1 MARTRAQLREL
12 TVAQLGLPFI
22 SGTSNTSGGDTNTL
36 KDTPD
41 LQQYRDDALI
51 GGWVFI
57 ADGEVSDGIDF
68 RHLQITNSTQS
79 SGTINFIPDLS
90 GAPNGRA
97 YEVLPFSAVAV
108 HQAIDS
114 AAHSLFDQGTLL
126 REFWMR
132 SIVVGSPIY
141 NASFE
146 LWGTGVALEGWTGAG
161 AGVVQ
166 TRERNS
172 GNIGLSET
180 SMGLVSGSSS
190 EGRLQLDHPWRRY
203 LFDMK
208 GGALTFYCWVKSS
221 TTSHARIGLGNGSTI
236 TYSDY
241 HSGDG
246 DWELLSVEYGSD
258 VTDTDLIPLLSVATT
273 AKSYFADCWIS
284 GGKLITEYP
293 WPIVVAPDGPSTIRY
308 AMPGIDK
315 SGKTG
320 DLLQFGHYRSLLD
333 WQFYKSHE
341 MSFPSATTSQR
352 ASLILPPGMPN
363 GARLRIMAEGP
374 FTLLDAETETMEVTL
389 PESELV
395 AKSAAKALLERQLLN
410 VNLSTRKKYIER
422 MMLLERDIDIL
433 SDGHGQAANVATF
446 GPMMDY

>member
-12 TVAQLGLPFI
+12 TVSQLGLPYI
-22 SGTSNTSGGDTNTL
+22 SGTSDTASAGTDTL

-57 ADGEVSDGIDF
+57 ADGSPNF
-68 RHLQITNSTQS
+68 RHLQIIDSSQS
-79 SGTINFIPDLS
+79 AGTVNYIPTLS
-90 GAPNGRA
+90 AAPTGRA
-97 YEVLPFSAVAV
+97 YEILPFSAIAV

-141 NASFE
+141 NSSFE
-146 LWGTGVALEGWTGAG
+146 LWGGTTAVDGWIAAG
-161 AGVVQ
+161 AGVAQ
-166 TRERNS
+166 TRERDS
-172 GNIGLSET
+172 GNIGMSET
-180 SMGLVSGSSS
+180 SMGLASASGS

-221 TTSHARIGLGNGSTI
+221 TTSHARIGLSNGSTI

-389 PESELV
+389 PERELV

-422 MMLLERDIDIL
+422 MMLLERDIDVL

>member
-12 TVAQLGLPFI
+12 TVSQLGLPYI
-22 SGTSNTSGGDTNTL
+22 SGTSDTASAGTDTL

-57 ADGEVSDGIDF
+57 ADGSPNF
-68 RHLQITNSTQS
+68 RHLQIIDSSQS
-79 SGTINFIPDLS
+79 AGTVNYIPTLS
-90 GAPNGRA
+90 AAPTGRA
-97 YEVLPFSAVAV
+97 YEILPFSAIAV

-141 NASFE
+141 NSSFE
-146 LWGTGVALEGWTGAG
+146 LWGGTTAVDGWIAAG
-161 AGVVQ
+161 AGVAQ
-166 TRERNS
+166 TRERDS
-172 GNIGLSET
+172 GNIGMSET
-180 SMGLVSGSSS
+180 SMGLASASSS

-221 TTSHARIGLGNGSTI
+221 TTSHARIGLSNGSTI

-246 DWELLSVEYGSD
+246 DWELLSVELNSD

>member
-12 TVAQLGLPFI
+12 TVSQLGLPYI
-22 SGTSNTSGGDTNTL
+22 SGTSDTASAGTDTL

-57 ADGEVSDGIDF
+57 ADGSPNF
-68 RHLQITNSTQS
+68 RHLQIIDSSQS
-79 SGTINFIPDLS
+79 AGTVNYIPTLS
-90 GAPNGRA
+90 AAPTGRA
-97 YEVLPFSAVAV
+97 YEILPFSAKAV

-114 AAHSLFDQGTLL
+114 AAHSLFDQGSLL
-126 REFWMR
+126 REFWMK

-141 NASFE
+141 NSSFE
-146 LWGTGVALEGWTGAG
+146 LWGGTTAVDGWIAAG
-161 AGVVQ
+161 AGVAQ
-166 TRERNS
+166 TRERDS
-172 GNIGLSET
+172 GNIGMSET
-180 SMGLVSGSSS
+180 SMGLASASSS

-221 TTSHARIGLGNGSTI
+221 TTSHARIGLSNGSTI

>member
-12 TVAQLGLPFI
+12 VVAQLGLPFI
-22 SGTSNTSGGDTNTL
+22 SGTSDTDAGDTNTL
-36 KDTPD
+36 IDTPD

-51 GGWVFI
+51 GGWVF
-57 ADGEVSDGIDF
+57 VSDGSPNF
-68 RHLQITNSTQS
+68 RDLQITNSTQS
-79 SGTINFIPDLS
+79 SGSVNFIPELS
-90 GAPNGRA
+90 ANVRGRA
-97 YEVLPFSAVAV
+97 YEILPFSAKAV
-108 HQAIDS
+108 HQSIDS
-114 AAHSLFDQGTLL
+114 AAHSLFDQGSLL

-146 LWGTGVALEGWTGAG
+146 LWGGTTAVDGWIGAG
-161 AGVVQ
+161 AGVAQ
-166 TRERNS
+166 TRERDS

-180 SMGLVSGSSS
+180 SMGLASASGS
-190 EGRLQLDHPWRRY
+190 EGRLQLDHPWKRY
-203 LFDMK
+203 LFDSK
-208 GGALTFYCWVKSS
+208 GHTVTLYCWVKSS
-221 TTSHARIGLGNGSTI
+221 TTSHARIGWNNGSSI

-246 DWELLSVEYGSD
+246 DWELLSVEYNSS
-258 VTDTDLIPLLSVATT
+258 VTDTDLAPLLSVATT
-273 AKSYFADCWIS
+273 ATSYFADCWMS
-284 GGKLITEYP
+284 GGGTISEYP
-293 WPIVVAPDGPSTIRY
+293 WPIVVAPDGPETIRY
-308 AMPGIDK
+308 AVPSISRD
-315 SGKTG
+315 GKLG
-320 DLLQFGHYRSLLD
+320 DLIQVGQYRSILD

-352 ASLILPPGMPN
+352 ASLILPPGMPH
-363 GARLRIMAEGP
+363 GARLRIMASGP

-395 AKSAAKALLERQLLN
+395 AKAAAKALLERQLLS

-422 MMLLERDIDIL
+422 MALLERDIDIL

-446 GPMMDY
+446 GPLMDY

>member
-22 SGTSNTSGGDTNTL
+22 SGTSDTDTGDTNTL
-36 KDTPD
+36 VDTPD

-57 ADGEVSDGIDF
+57 SDGSPNF

-79 SGTINFIPDLS
+79 SGSVNFIPTLS
-90 GAPNGRA
+90 ANVRGRT
-97 YEVLPFSAVAV
+97 YEVLPFSAIAV

-114 AAHSLFDQGTLL
+114 AAHSLFDQGALL

-141 NASFE
+141 NSSFE
-146 LWGTGVALEGWTGAG
+146 LWGGTTAVDGWIAAG
-161 AGVVQ
+161 AGVAQ
-166 TRERNS
+166 TRERDS

-180 SMGLVSGSSS
+180 SMGLASASGS

-208 GGALTFYCWVKSS
+208 GGTLTFYCWVKSS
-221 TTSHARIGLGNGSTI
+221 TTSHARIGLSNGSSI

-246 DWELLSVEYGSD
+246 DWELLSVELNSD
-258 VTDTDLIPLLSVATT
+258 VTDTDLIPLLAVATT
-273 AKSYFADCWIS
+273 ATSYFADCWIS
-284 GGKLITEYP
+284 GGGLVTEYP

-320 DLLQFGHYRSLLD
+320 SLLQLGNYKSLLD

-352 ASLILPPGMPN
+352 ASLILPPGMPS

-395 AKSAAKALLERQLLN
+395 AKSAAKALLERQLLS
-410 VNLSTRKKYIER
+410 VNLSTRKMYLER

>member
-12 TVAQLGLPFI
+12 VVAQLGLPFI
-22 SGTSNTSGGDTNTL
+22 SGTSDTASAGTDTL

-57 ADGEVSDGIDF
+57 ADGSPNF
-68 RHLQITNSTQS
+68 RDLQITDSSQS
-79 SGTINFIPDLS
+79 AGTVNYIPTLS
-90 GAPNGRA
+90 AAPTGRA
-97 YEVLPFSAVAV
+97 YEILPFSAKAV
-108 HQAIDS
+108 HQSIDS
-114 AAHSLFDQGTLL
+114 AAHSLFDQGSLL
-126 REFWMR
+126 REFWMK

-141 NASFE
+141 NSSFE
-146 LWGTGVALEGWTGAG
+146 LWGGTTAVDGWIGTGAGVAQTRVRGDTGVAPNTGAYI
-161 AGVVQ
+161 A
-166 TRERNS
+166 
-172 GNIGLSET
+172 ISET
-180 SMGLVSGSSS
+180 SMGLASASSS

-203 LFDMK
+203 LFDSK
-208 GGALTFYCWVKSS
+208 GNTVTFNCWVWSS
-221 TTSHARIGLGNGSTI
+221 TSNHARIGWNNGSSI

-246 DWELLSVEYGSD
+246 DWELLSVEYSSS
-258 VTDTDLIPLLSVATT
+258 VTDTDLAPLLSVATT
-273 AKSYFADCWIS
+273 ATSYFADCWMS
-284 GGKLITEYP
+284 GGGNISEYP
-293 WPIVVAPDGPSTIRY
+293 WPIVVAPDGPETIRY
-308 AMPGIDK
+308 ALPG
-315 SGKTG
+315 TG
-320 DLLQFGHYRSLLD
+320 SLIQVGHYKSILD

-352 ASLILPPGMPN
+352 ASLVLPPGMPH
-363 GARLRIMAEGP
+363 GARLRIMASGP

-395 AKSAAKALLERQLLN
+395 AKAAAKALLERQLLS

-422 MMLLERDIDIL
+422 MALLERDIDIL

-446 GPMMDY
+446 GPLMDY

>member
-22 SGTSNTSGGDTNTL
+22 SGTSDSASAGTDTL

-57 ADGEVSDGIDF
+57 SDGSPNF
-68 RHLQITNSTQS
+68 RDLQITDSSQS
-79 SGTINFIPDLS
+79 AGTVNFIPTLS
-90 GAPNGRA
+90 AAPTGRT
-97 YEVLPFSAVAV
+97 YEVLPFSATAV
-108 HQAIDS
+108 HQSIDS
-114 AAHSLFDQGTLL
+114 AAHSLFDQGSLL
-126 REFWMR
+126 REFWMK
-132 SIVVGSPIY
+132 SIVVGSPVY

-146 LWGTGVALEGWTGAG
+146 LWGGTTAVDGWIGAG
-161 AGVVQ
+161 AGVSQ
-166 TRERNS
+166 TRERDS
-172 GNIGLSET
+172 GNIALSET
-180 SMGLVSGSSS
+180 SMGLASASGS
-190 EGRLQLDHPWRRY
+190 EGRLELDHPWRRY
-203 LFDMK
+203 LFDLK
-208 GGALTFYCWVKSS
+208 GSTVTFYCWVKSS
-221 TTSHARIGLGNGSTI
+221 TTSHARIGLNNGSSI

-246 DWELLSVEYGSD
+246 DWELLNVELNSS
-258 VTDTDLIPLLSVATT
+258 VTDTDLKPLLSVATT
-273 AKSYFADCWIS
+273 ATSYFADCWVSS
-284 GGKLITEYP
+284 GTQVTEYP
-293 WPIVVAPDGPSTIRY
+293 WPIVQAPDGPSTIRY
-308 AMPGIDK
+308 ATPGIDK
-315 SGKTG
+315 SGKLG
-320 DLLQFGHYRSLLD
+320 DLIHVGSYRSLLD

-352 ASLILPPGMPN
+352 ASLILPPGMPH

-374 FTLLDAETETMEVTL
+374 FTLLDGETETMEVTL

-395 AKSAAKALLERQLLN
+395 AKAAAKSLLERQLLS
-410 VNLSTRKKYIER
+410 VNLSTRKKYLER
-422 MMLLERDIDIL
+422 VSLLERDIDIL

>member
-12 TVAQLGLPFI
+12 TVSQLGLPYI
-22 SGTSNTSGGDTNTL
+22 SGTSDTASAGTDTL

-57 ADGEVSDGIDF
+57 ADGSPNF
-68 RHLQITNSTQS
+68 RHLQIIDSSQS
-79 SGTINFIPDLS
+79 AGTVNYIPTLS
-90 GAPNGRA
+90 AAPTGRA
-97 YEVLPFSAVAV
+97 YEILPFSAIAV

-141 NASFE
+141 NSSFE
-146 LWGTGVALEGWTGAG
+146 LWGGTTAVDGWIAAG
-161 AGVVQ
+161 AGVAQ
-166 TRERNS
+166 TRERDS
-172 GNIGLSET
+172 GNIGMSET
-180 SMGLVSGSSS
+180 SMGLASASSS

-221 TTSHARIGLGNGSTI
+221 TTSHARIGLSNGSTI